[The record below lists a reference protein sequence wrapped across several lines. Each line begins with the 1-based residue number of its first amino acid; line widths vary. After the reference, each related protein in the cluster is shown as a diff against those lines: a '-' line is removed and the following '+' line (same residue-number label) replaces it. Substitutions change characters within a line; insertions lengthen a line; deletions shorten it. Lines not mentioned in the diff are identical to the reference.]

1 MSNLSTVSKAA
12 SPRQGWFDSLKAESM
27 SFLKGDNNAPW
38 AILAETAIGCVP
50 VLGQIVDARD
60 IVKGL
65 VEVSDK
71 PDSAAGWFNVITAL
85 IGLIPGGG
93 DAAKRSLRAVKS
105 GAANVDDLLA
115 MIRRFYSGD
124 PEKLLRQVMDLGPL
138 RKKLDEILNNPRL
151 INQLSP
157 SMRAQVRRIRDSLD
171 KQFASFK
178 KEVDGWLGQGRK
190 TSAEAPVRNTP
201 STRTPDSKPN
211 SPNGEGRNARRDASN
226 DAHPNQPNAHTQRTA
241 RFKTL
246 SNKLLGVLGEHMAD
260 YHCQD
265 VKGWGKGQAAHDE
278 GARNLA
284 KLNDQ
289 HRMVQ
294 LWPCIPRGRGI
305 DAVWK
310 SNGHKPYA
318 IIEAKASFNPAK
330 SLGQLLGEAG
340 DKNGSDASTG
350 GPGSDKGGGHSRGK
364 GSSKPTSPR
373 QQNGKVTQMS
383 HEWIKRRLSKAVGP
397 GSVDFQRLIKAGT
410 NGYSRH
416 VFLFSIPHAMAHAEA
431 LILHSSSSKVNSST
445 HSAHVATREWT
456 DNQIE
461 PVVTNR
467 AGISP
472 KGRSKVG

>member
-1 MSNLSTVSKAA
+1 MSSLSATSKAA
-12 SPRQGWFDSLKAESM
+12 SPRQGWFESLKSESL

-38 AILAETAIGCVP
+38 AMLAETAIGCVP

-65 VEVSDK
+65 VEVSGK

-157 SMRAQVRRIRDSLD
+157 QMRAQVSRIRNSLD

-190 TSAEAPVRNTP
+190 TSAEAPVRSTP
-201 STRTPDSKPN
+201 PTRTPDSKPN

-246 SNKLLGVLGEHMAD
+246 SNKVLGVLGEHMAD

-265 VKGWGKGQAAHDE
+265 VKGWGKGQASHDV
-278 GARNLA
+278 GAKNLA

-310 SNGHKPYA
+310 SNGRKPYA

-340 DKNGSDASTG
+340 DKTEGNILSGGSVRRRTG
-350 GPGSDKGGGHSRGK
+350 KSGSIGGGSGQV
-364 GSSKPTSPR
+364 R
-373 QQNGKVTQMS
+373 QVNGKVTQMS
-383 HEWIKRRLSKAVGP
+383 TAWIDNRLQPAVLSKKL
-397 GSVDFQRLIKAGT
+397 SETIIRS
-410 NGYSRH
+410 GYSRH
-416 VFLFSIPHAMAHAEA
+416 ILFFSVPQAIAHSEA
-431 LILHSSSSKVNSST
+431 LLRHSTNTATTST
-445 HSAHVATREWT
+445 MHAAHEATREWR
-456 DNQIE
+456 DNEIQK
-461 PVVTNR
+461 VVNNR
-467 AGISP
+467 AGLSVQA
-472 KGRSKVG
+472 RSRASK

>member
-1 MSNLSTVSKAA
+1 MSSLSAASKAP
-12 SPRQGWFDSLKAESM
+12 SPHQGWFESLKSESL

-65 VEVSDK
+65 VEVSGK

-157 SMRAQVRRIRDSLD
+157 QMRAQVSRIRNSLD

-190 TSAEAPVRNTP
+190 TSAEAPVRSTP

-246 SNKLLGVLGEHMAD
+246 SNKVLGVLGEHMAD

-265 VKGWGKGQAAHDE
+265 VKGWGKGQASHDV
-278 GARNLA
+278 GAKNLA

-310 SNGHKPYA
+310 SNGRKPYA

-340 DKNGSDASTG
+340 DKSGVDSQKAND
-350 GPGSDKGGGHSRGK
+350 PGNLGKKSRGK
-364 GSSKPTSPR
+364 SKNPSASNR
-373 QQNGKVTQMS
+373 QLNGKVTQMS
-383 HEWIKRRLSKAVGP
+383 HDWIRLRLVSAAGP
-397 GSVDFQRLIKAGT
+397 ATATVIRKH
-410 NGYSRH
+410 GYTRH
-416 VFLFSIPHAMAHAEA
+416 VLFFSIPQAVSHAET
-431 LILHSSSSKVNSST
+431 LISLAAGQSPSSSLHSN
-445 HSAHVATREWT
+445 HDHTREWA

-461 PVVTNR
+461 RIVNNR
-467 AGISP
+467 AGLTSEQ
-472 KGRSKVG
+472 RTRKVN

>member
-1 MSNLSTVSKAA
+1 MSSLSAASKAP
-12 SPRQGWFDSLKAESM
+12 SPRQGWFESLKSESL

-65 VEVSDK
+65 VEVSGK

-157 SMRAQVRRIRDSLD
+157 QMRAQVSRIRNSLD

-190 TSAEAPVRNTP
+190 TSAEAPVRSTP

-226 DAHPNQPNAHTQRTA
+226 DAQPNQPNAHTQRTA

-246 SNKLLGVLGEHMAD
+246 SNKVLGVLGEHMAD

-265 VKGWGKGQAAHDE
+265 VKGWGKGQASHDV
-278 GARNLA
+278 GAKNLA

-310 SNGHKPYA
+310 SNGRKPYA

-340 DKNGSDASTG
+340 DKTEGNILSGGSVRQRTG
-350 GPGSDKGGGHSRGK
+350 KSGSIGGGSGQV
-364 GSSKPTSPR
+364 R
-373 QQNGKVTQMS
+373 QVNGKVTQMS
-383 HEWIKRRLSKAVGP
+383 TAWIENRLQPAVLSKKLSEAIIR
-397 GSVDFQRLIKAGT
+397 S
-410 NGYSRH
+410 GYSRH
-416 VFLFSIPHAMAHAEA
+416 ILFFLSLKRSH
-431 LILHSSSSKVNSST
+431 
-445 HSAHVATREWT
+445 TRKRYYDIRRT
-456 DNQIE
+456 PRLRQ
-461 PVVTNR
+461 R
-467 AGISP
+467 CMLLMM
-472 KGRSKVG
+472 